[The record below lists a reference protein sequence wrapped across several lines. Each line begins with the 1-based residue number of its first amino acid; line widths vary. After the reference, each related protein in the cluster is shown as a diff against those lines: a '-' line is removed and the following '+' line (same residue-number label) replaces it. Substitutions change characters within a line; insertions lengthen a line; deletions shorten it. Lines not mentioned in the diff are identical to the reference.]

1 MGMVQR
7 SPCRHALYRKKKMI
21 LIRQLKVAVSE
32 QETEGIRQAVAKKIH
47 ITAASIYEIEIL
59 KRSIDAR
66 KKAGSFLYLYR
77 GGSSDSHQEKE
88 VTKEMCK
95 GYGHFP
101 VSTDDFSDAKERRTA
116 TL

>member
-1 MGMVQR
+1 MGLVQR

-32 QETEGIRQAVAKKIH
+32 QETEGKEN
-47 ITAASIYEIEIL
+47 TYYGG
-59 KRSIDAR
+59 IDLRDRDLEAFDRR
-66 KKAGSFLYLYR
+66 KEKAGSFLYLYR
-77 GGSSDSHQEKE
+77 GGSSGHPSGKE
-88 VTKEMCK
+88 VTKEMRK